1 MGAMFTGNTETN
13 ISATYQDADGT
24 IDLAVENYPSKY
36 TAQITLGGGAQ
47 GTPVDFTL
55 TTGTGTVTHNVYILN
70 HNLGTQSFVASVRTP
85 YDPAGANSD
94 DQTPDT
100 WNDLFNHLYWQ
111 HMDVGFEGS
120 SIVNNSVMIATV
132 NQNSSALPELSDN
145 HCAIAIPVD
154 ADDSPNRIYLVTL
167 IG

>member
-1 MGAMFTGNTETN
+1 M
-13 ISATYQDADGT
+13 
-24 IDLAVENYPSKY
+24 
-36 TAQITLGGGAQ
+36 
-47 GTPVDFTL
+47 
-55 TTGTGTVTHNVYILN
+55 THNGYILN

-120 SIVNNSVMIATV
+120 SIVNNSVMISTV
-132 NQNSSALPELSDN
+132 NKNSSALPELSDN